1 MTSNRP
7 VVAVV
12 GRPNVG
18 KSTLVNRIVGRREAI
33 VEERPGVTRDR
44 KDLEADW
51 TGREFTVVDTGGWQS
66 GGVALDKLVS
76 AQAQRAIE
84 EADAILFVV
93 DVTVGPTEED
103 AAVARLLLR
112 SGTPVVLVVNKVDNE
127 AREAEIWEFAGLG
140 FAQPW
145 PISALHGR
153 GAGEVLDALVVAL
166 DGAGASPA
174 DGPWS
179 PEGPEMPEGP
189 EGPEVPVDHP
199 EGLEPISVAIVGRP
213 NVGKSTLFNRL
224 IGDER
229 AIVHDMPGTT
239 RDAIDTL
246 VETPE
251 GPVRFIDTAGMR
263 RRTKEAEGAEYYSM
277 VRALRAIDHAALAL
291 LVIDAAEG
299 LTRQDQR
306 LAERVDAAGNPIVVV
321 LNKWD
326 LLDNDAKA
334 QVRAEVA
341 DMLGFISYA
350 PVLEVSAKT
359 GRGAQRLYPALA
371 KAVDAYRRRVPTA
384 SLNRAIAAA
393 QAAQPAPHGARVLYA
408 TQGATDP
415 PTFTLFTSK
424 ELPASYMRYLERS
437 IREHFGFGPTPLK
450 LRARRRASSDRRP
463 ASGTR
468 ARPAQVTAGPW

>member
-166 DGAGASPA
+166 DTAGAGATPA
-174 DGPWS
+174 DGPWYR
-179 PEGPEMPEGP
+179 EGPEMAEEPEM
-189 EGPEVPVDHP
+189 PEVPVDYP

-371 KAVDAYRRRVPTA
+371 NAVDAYRRRVPTA

-450 LRARRRASSDRRP
+450 LRARRRAS
-463 ASGTR
+463 
-468 ARPAQVTAGPW
+468 

>member
-1 MTSNRP
+1 MSGEAPKVPSGRPVSAERP

-18 KSTLVNRIVGRREAI
+18 KSTLVNRTLGRRETI

-44 KDLEADW
+44 KDLDAEWA
-51 TGREFTVVDTGGWQS
+51 GREFTLVDTGGWQV
-66 GGVALDKLVS
+66 GGVVLDKLVS

-93 DVTVGPTEED
+93 DVTVGPTEAD

-112 SGTPVVLVVNKVDNE
+112 SGTPVVLAVNKVDNE
-127 AREAEIWEFAGLG
+127 AREADIWEFAGLG

-145 PISALHGR
+145 PVSALHGR
-153 GAGEVLDALVVAL
+153 GAGELLDALVMAFEPVSPISID
-166 DGAGASPA
+166 DGPA
-174 DGPWS
+174 DAGGPVEEAEW
-179 PEGPEMPEGP
+179 PEA
-189 EGPEVPVDHP
+189 
-199 EGLEPISVAIVGRP
+199 ISVAIVGRP

-277 VRALRAIDHAALAL
+277 VRALRAIDQAALAL
-291 LVIDAAEG
+291 LVIDGGEG
-299 LTRQDQR
+299 VTRQDQR
-306 LAERVDAAGNPIVVV
+306 LAERVDAAGNPILVVV
-321 LNKWD
+321 NKWD
-326 LLDNDAKA
+326 LLDNEAKA
-334 QVRAEVA
+334 KVRAQLA
-341 DMLGFISYA
+341 DMLGFVSYA
-350 PVLEVSAKT
+350 PVLEVSALT
-359 GRGAQRLYPALA
+359 GRGVHRLYPALA
-371 KAVDAYRRRVPTA
+371 KAVEAYRRRVPTG

-450 LRARRRASSDRRP
+450 LRARPRAS
-463 ASGTR
+463 
-468 ARPAQVTAGPW
+468 